1 MSPPPGETD
10 LLTEKILALFQ
21 GLDDEKKRDVLK
33 YHFLFDHG
41 TFLLS
46 IGLDPNGGLGLKPVG
61 KTGFVHFTFCQS
73 KHSGYGFCFR

>member
-33 YHFLFDHG
+33 YLEKEI
-41 TFLLS
+41 LLTD
-46 IGLDPNGGLGLKPVG
+46 LL
-61 KTGFVHFTFCQS
+61 
-73 KHSGYGFCFR
+73 